1 MKRIS
6 NLYDN
11 MICYSNVLFVFNR
24 IKNKSHNKNK
34 IMLFMRYKNCY
45 LYDILEKLRNNSY
58 SFSNYH
64 IFLIHE
70 KKYRIIM
77 SESVSDKIVNQMV
90 SYFILLPSFNCL
102 IEENIA
108 TRKGKG
114 SSYGYRL
121 FEKYVNDIGTNKN
134 IYVLRIDIKKYFYN
148 ISHEIL
154 LFMLERRIKDKKAIN
169 ILKKIIDLT
178 DNDYLNNNINSL
190 INKEINRINYLKT
203 SSNEKI
209 KLINELRSIPLYRK
223 GYGLSIG
230 CLTNQL
236 LACFFLNDID
246 HIIKEELN
254 CSRYIR
260 YMDDLY
266 LISDDKGYLEC
277 CFDRINDE
285 LNRIE
290 LDINNKSGIYRLK
303 EGVSFLGY
311 TYTLT
316 SNKLLVRYDNST
328 IKKIRRKINY
338 LYDNAFVSYYSSISS
353 YKGYFIRCNTN
364 LFFDKYNYLC
374 IYNNYDKYR
383 IIKNRYKGYIVFIK
397 VKNRYYTYDDDL
409 VYINGLFGTNV
420 YYFKYYKLLYLK
432 KDYAILDGN
441 CMLYKYCKENVK

>member
-178 DNDYLNNNINSL
+178 DNGYVNDNINSL
-190 INKEINRINYLKT
+190 INKEINRINYLKI

-409 VYINGLFGTNV
+409 IYINGLFGTNV
-420 YYFKYYKLLYLK
+420 YYFKYYKLLYIK
-432 KDYAILDGN
+432 RDYVILDGN
-441 CMLYKYCKENVK
+441 CIILKSY